1 MKPDRALAV
10 IAAFFGLADAGIA
23 LACGAP
29 WVAAVLAFA
38 ACWAASLFWR
48 VPLRGGQD
56 CGIEALMNAT
66 REDRNP
72 DIDLWEQEMS
82 S

>member
-1 MKPDRALAV
+1 
-10 IAAFFGLADAGIA
+10 
-23 LACGAP
+23 
-29 WVAAVLAFA
+29 VAAVLAFA

-66 REDRNP
+66 REDFTE
-72 DIDLWEQEMS
+72 WEREMS
-82 S
+82 R